1 MTNCNGHIRELIECC
16 PYILINTTLD
26 IRCAHTH
33 MVFLNGACARP
44 CIEWNSF
51 LKLCWL
57 WFCGMTNWC
66 GHIVLLAHMLA
77 LVCKSS
83 ECAKFEALCSGLN
96 INNCPPPSW
105 ALLSGM
111 WCSNILIGLFWKCA
125 GAMVNSTHSWLHSA
139 GNSWQQ
145 WKDHKYHIY
154 IYFGDTKLK
163 CYIKG
168 KYQKNLNYQAW
179 MQYVLVFIWK
189 CLI

>member
-1 MTNCNGHIRELIECC
+1 MVLMYSHACEMTNCNGHIRELIECC

-26 IRCAHTH
+26 IRCAHTWF
-33 MVFLNGACARP
+33 FLNDACARP

-66 GHIVLLAHMLA
+66 GHIVLLAHMLV

-105 ALLSGM
+105 ALLSGTD
-111 WCSNILIGLFWKCA
+111 WFILEMCWGHGQFYTLLA
-125 GAMVNSTHSWLHSA
+125 ALSWELLA
-139 GNSWQQ
+139 TV
-145 WKDHKYHIY
+145 KRP
-154 IYFGDTKLK
+154 
-163 CYIKG
+163 
-168 KYQKNLNYQAW
+168 
-179 MQYVLVFIWK
+179 
-189 CLI
+189 